1 MFKTLMDSLSTEQ
14 RAKLHEFGMSPQ
26 QITNIRSGRALPTEV
41 QVIAL
46 ADVTG
51 VNRHDLQDEIAL
63 LRATPE
69 QLPMLKRVMGKTR
82 GAVAMLL
89 CGVIAGAVGAA
100 AGFSQLGATMY
111 IM

>member
-1 MFKTLMDSLSTEQ
+1 
-14 RAKLHEFGMSPQ
+14 
-26 QITNIRSGRALPTEV
+26 V
-41 QVIAL
+41 VAL
-46 ADVTG
+46 AEVTG
-51 VNRHDLQDEIAL
+51 VDRHDLQDEIAM

-69 QLPMLKRVMGKTR
+69 QLPTLKRVMRVMGKTR

-100 AGFSQLGATMY
+100 AGFSQVGATMY